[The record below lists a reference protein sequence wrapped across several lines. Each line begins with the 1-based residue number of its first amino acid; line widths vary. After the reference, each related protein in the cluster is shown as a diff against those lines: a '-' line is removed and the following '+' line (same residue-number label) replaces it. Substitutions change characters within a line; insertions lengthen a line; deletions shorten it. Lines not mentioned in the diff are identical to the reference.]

1 MTEKFFNIN
10 ANGCSVRSKIYLE
23 DKKSVSKVVLYGH
36 GFGGHKDNK
45 AAKRFAE
52 FVLKKHRD
60 VAVITFDAPCHGDD
74 VKKKL
79 TDMKDFDT
87 YIKTVNDYAAQQF
100 HTDKIYVYA
109 TSFGGYQFLRY
120 ISEHGCIYKKIALR
134 CPAVN
139 MYDVLSLRIMSDE
152 EQKALSKNK
161 PVSVGFDR
169 KINITRQFMEALREA
184 DISVRDF
191 TEYAGDILILHGT
204 KDEVVSFDFVKAF
217 AEKNGI
223 RFIPVENADHRF
235 KNPLNMDFAIKE
247 IADFFDFE

>member
-1 MTEKFFNIN
+1 MKEKYFSIN
-10 ANGCSVRSKIYLE
+10 EAGSSIRCKLYCNDTKYVGRA
-23 DKKSVSKVVLYGH
+23 VVCVH

-45 AAKRFAE
+45 AAQRFAE
-52 FVLKKHRD
+52 HLLKKHKD
-60 VAVITFDAPCHGDD
+60 AVAVTYDAPCHGDD